1 MNMVEIIEKKKLAQ
15 ALTREEIEWFVRGAA
30 DGSIPDYQLAALL
43 MAIRLNGMNREETVQ
58 LTLAM
63 AHSGDLCDLSS
74 IPGFPVDKHSTGGVG
89 DTTTLILAPLVAACG
104 VPVAKMSGRGLGHT
118 GGTLD
123 KLESIPGLRVDLSE
137 EAFLKQVRD
146 IGVAVIGQTKNLAP
160 ADKTLYALRD
170 VTATVDSLP
179 LIASSIVSKK
189 LASGAQGVVLD
200 VKTGAGALMHTT
212 EASIELAQ
220 TMVRIGCDA
229 GRRMMAL
236 VTDMGEP
243 LGSHV
248 GNALEVKE
256 AIDALSGRVQG
267 PLLEVSLELGARM
280 LLLADAAASVADAK
294 QKLMDALESGRGL
307 ERLRAMITAQGG
319 DPAVIDDPSGFP
331 AAAYEH
337 DVVCMQD
344 GWLYATDTEKIGIAA
359 VLLGAGRETKESVI
373 DPAAGIRLLK
383 KAGDPVKKGDVLA
396 RLYAGDAAKFAAAEE
411 KFHSALTFAARR
423 PQLPALVLARVDK
436 DGVTRF

>member
-319 DPAVIDDPSGFP
+319 DPACCDDVTRLPQAPVVQDVP
-331 AAAYEH
+331 AASS
-337 DVVCMQD
+337 
-344 GWLYATDTEKIGIAA
+344 G
-359 VLLGAGRETKESVI
+359 
-373 DPAAGIRLLK
+373 
-383 KAGDPVKKGDVLA
+383 
-396 RLYAGDAAKFAAAEE
+396 
-411 KFHSALTFAARR
+411 
-423 PQLPALVLARVDK
+423 
-436 DGVTRF
+436 

>member
-1 MNMVEIIEKKKLAQ
+1 M
-15 ALTREEIEWFVRGAA
+15 
-30 DGSIPDYQLAALL
+30 
-43 MAIRLNGMNREETVQ
+43 
-58 LTLAM
+58 
-63 AHSGDLCDLSS
+63 
-74 IPGFPVDKHSTGGVG
+74 DKHSTGGVG

-319 DPAVIDDPSGFP
+319 DPACCDDVTRLPQAPVVQDVP
-331 AAAYEH
+331 AASSGYVH
-337 DVVCMQD
+337 CM
-344 GWLYATDTEKIGIAA
+344 DTVALGNAA
-359 VLLGAGRETKESVI
+359 QAMGAGRRVKTDVI
-373 DPAAGIRLLK
+373 DPSVGFVLHRRIGQRVEAGETIATVYARDEASAREASAAIRRCI
-383 KAGDPVKKGDVLA
+383 VLGA
-396 RLYAGDAAKFAAAEE
+396 EKVPPCKLIHAIVTNDEVERL
-411 KFHSALTFAARR
+411 
-423 PQLPALVLARVDK
+423 
-436 DGVTRF
+436 